1 MMALRKV
8 GSRGIDLPWERRRGL
23 VRRLRLTRARPFVAL
38 VVVVGL
44 AVLLG
49 ARERQRTGERSTR
62 AALLIVRRAV
72 DAYRADHEGKCP
84 KQLEELETARYL
96 SELPPDAWGR
106 PFRLV
111 CPSRR
116 DGVAYDLSSDGP
128 DGEPGGLDRI
138 E

>member
-1 MMALRKV
+1 MALRKV
-8 GSRGIDLPWERRRGL
+8 TSRGIELPWERRGGL
-23 VRRLRLTRARPFVAL
+23 VRRLRLTRARPFAAL
-38 VVVVGL
+38 LLVGGL

-49 ARERQRTGERSTR
+49 TRERQRTGERSTR
-62 AALLIVRRAV
+62 AALSVVRRAV

-84 KQLEELETARYL
+84 KQLEELETSRYL
-96 SELPPDAWGR
+96 TELPQDAWGH
-106 PFRLV
+106 PFRLA

-116 DGVAYDLSSDGP
+116 EGVAYDLSSDGP

>member
-1 MMALRKV
+1 VLRKV
-8 GSRGIDLPWERRRGL
+8 GSRGIDLPWERRGGL
-23 VRRLRLTRARPFVAL
+23 VRRLRLTRARPFVAIVL
-38 VVVVGL
+38 VAGL

-72 DAYRADHEGKCP
+72 DAYRADHDGKCP
-84 KQLEELETARYL
+84 KQLEELESASYL
-96 SELPPDAWGR
+96 TELPQDAWGH
-106 PFRLV
+106 PFRLA

-116 DGVAYDLSSDGP
+116 EGVSYDLSSDGP

>member
-1 MMALRKV
+1 MALRKV

-23 VRRLRLTRARPFVAL
+23 VRRLRLTRARPFVAI
-38 VVVVGL
+38 VVVAGL

-49 ARERQRTGERSTR
+49 TRERQRTGERSTR

-72 DAYRADHEGKCP
+72 DSYRADHEGKCP
-84 KQLEELETARYL
+84 KQLEELETASYL
-96 SELPPDAWGR
+96 TELPQDAWGR

-116 DGVAYDLSSDGP
+116 EGVAYDLSSDGP

>member
-1 MMALRKV
+1 MALRKSS
-8 GSRGIDLPWERRRGL
+8 SRGIELPWERRGGI
-23 VRRLRLTRARPFVAL
+23 VRRLRLTRARPFVAVLL
-38 VVVVGL
+38 VIGL

-49 ARERQRTGERSTR
+49 TRERQRTGERSTR

-72 DAYRADHEGKCP
+72 DAYRADHDGKCP
-84 KQLEELETARYL
+84 KQLEELESSSLL
-96 SELPPDAWGR
+96 SELPSDAWGR
-106 PFRLV
+106 PLRLL

-116 DGVAYDLSSDGP
+116 EGVAYDLSSDGP